1 MSKYK
6 LIDLFS
12 GVGGI
17 SQGFHWA
24 GFETVIANEYDE
36 SIGKAF
42 KENFPD
48 TNTIIGDIRDLDFNQ
63 IMIDSDLGLAI
74 LML

>member
-1 MSKYK
+1 MKKYK

-24 GFETVIANEYDE
+24 GFETIEARELLKKKLN
-36 SIGKAF
+36 
-42 KENFPD
+42 
-48 TNTIIGDIRDLDFNQ
+48 
-63 IMIDSDLGLAI
+63 
-74 LML
+74 